1 MSDDNPPADHVLADD
16 KESATPIEEH
26 IKSRSTWLRL
36 VFMIVLY
43 ILATVASFVGSF
55 VVILGFLWVLFTG
68 EKNRQLQQ
76 AGQVIASY
84 IYEVVRYL
92 TFNTDEKPFPFGRD
106 LPGAGGDEQEAPSE

>member
-16 KESATPIEEH
+16 KESGTPIEEH

-36 VFMIVLY
+36 VFMVVLY
-43 ILATVASFVGSF
+43 VLATVASFVGSF

-68 EKNRQLQQ
+68 ETNPQLRQ

-84 IYEVVRYL
+84 IYDVIRYL
-92 TFNTDEKPFPFGRD
+92 TFNSEEKPFPFGSD
-106 LPGAGGDEQEAPSE
+106 LRGTGEAAESE